1 MAAVAENGVIGAK
14 DALPWH
20 LPTDMKHFKALT
32 SGHTIIMGRRTFETL
47 RRPLPNRRNVVLT
60 RDRAYQARGAFVVHD
75 FDEALSL
82 APEHDEVF
90 VVGGSEIY
98 EQAMPRAGRLYLTI
112 VHAEFEG
119 DTFFPKF
126 TEADWILKEDIHN
139 EADEKHSYSFSFR
152 LYERRTPKPQHSA

>member
-1 MAAVAENGVIGAK
+1 MAAVAENGVIGAE
-14 DALPWH
+14 DALPWY
-20 LPTDMKHFKALT
+20 LPTDMKHFKELT
-32 SGHTIIMGRRTFETL
+32 SGHTVIMGRRTFEAL

-60 RDRAYQARGAFVVHD
+60 RDRDYRARGAFVVAD

-82 APEHDEVF
+82 APEDDEVF
-90 VVGGSEIY
+90 VVGGGDIY

-112 VHAEFEG
+112 VHSEFEG

-139 EADEKHSYSFSFR
+139 EADAKHSHSFSFR
-152 LYERRTPKPQHSA
+152 LYERRTL